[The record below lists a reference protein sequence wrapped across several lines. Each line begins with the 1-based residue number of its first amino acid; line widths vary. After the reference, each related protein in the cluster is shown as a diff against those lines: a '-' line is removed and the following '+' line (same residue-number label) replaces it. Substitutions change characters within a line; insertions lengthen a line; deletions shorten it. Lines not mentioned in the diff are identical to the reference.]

1 MAYHGFKS
9 YSELVLFAM
18 KSENNAELWH
28 AWLKQKQMR
37 DMEEQEIIRE
47 VRKKHPGLTV
57 NEILFKYKSYL
68 DSNFIV
74 PTFE

>member
-18 KSENNAELWH
+18 KSEKNAELWH
-28 AWLKQKQMR
+28 AWLKQKQNR
-37 DMEEQEIIRE
+37 DKEEQEIIRQ
-47 VRKKHPGLTV
+47 VRKKHPGLTRE
-57 NEILFKYKSYL
+57 EILLKYKYYL